1 MRKAAA
7 PRPALPSLSGA
18 LLLGF
23 LLPHSGPRN
32 ELRGLPEAP
41 PRRRAAQNSGGGRGA
56 AGAGPGLGD
65 RDRGPHAR
73 LDRTPGG
80 RRLLG
85 PDSTPAAA
93 RPGVAH
99 EETDS
104 ADSAKSPGP
113 EPRSGGAQC
122 AARPATLR
130 DPPAG
135 DPAAPQKVWEPGA
148 GKMKAAYLQI

>member
-23 LLPHSGPRN
+23 LLPHSGPKN
-32 ELRGLPEAP
+32 ELRSLPEAP
-41 PRRRAAQNSGGGRGA
+41 PRQRAAQNSGGGRGA
-56 AGAGPGLGD
+56 AGAGPGRDD

-93 RPGVAH
+93 RPGVAQ

-104 ADSAKSPGP
+104 ADSPKSPGP

-122 AARPATLR
+122 AAGPATLR

-135 DPAAPQKVWEPGA
+135 YPAAPRKVWELGA